1 MSVQPAWN
9 LDTTSTSTIQVAR
22 GLLHAATTDNVQP
35 LCIMA
40 CEQFGNTLAVSPQT
54 LRKIEHS
61 VLPTPQSAVI
71 AFIKGSVG
79 YSKSDCVSYL
89 GKSQAGVQFLALA
102 SALATW
108 PDKFSTAECLHAM
121 LIGTASDK
129 ALMPTVRQVKSL
141 LTSIEPRCHRSGF
154 TDEVIGWHLLLA
166 RHPALSNYAF
176 MNEPCIP
183 HGEGMANMVDAL
195 RQLNRIG
202 AADITRVI
210 IRPGVSAP
218 WTAAFVNWS
227 LGYPPTITVGKTS
240 VLVLESPNSRVTV
253 NISDVDQD
261 DEDFSITTYSSIR
274 GPSELVTPGCD
285 TSAIGMISLENYGQ
299 LLLDE
304 CDVDPDTREKAFQA
318 ALPYALCKIIKLVCY
333 DAFSGFWNTT
343 PQDKPSQW
351 QEHPHGGQGFVKSRS
366 SNSELVIR
374 QFVSPFR
381 GFGAIHTIYRLMFKE
396 DLYLNS
402 IEVETDISSLPDVAS
417 TVGNC
422 NCQKCDKNKV
432 NDHRCKWDSFWFSLA
447 GIVRDV
453 LALSLYDCPD
463 QLQVSSQAASGFIFK
478 DQDFDKILVTIRRK
492 QLIRLSAVS
501 FLDRALEITGHDTH
515 QLAKS
520 HWAMSSVMGQATWLT
535 LYESHSYCRGGYLSL
550 SWHPGLLHHDGEFF
564 NLAVFRSNSSGLGIS
579 GRSLKVPNTH
589 IRTPCNL
596 FSNLELDWHVSKG
609 EDRLCVDL
617 GVRDGPKRYFL
628 RHSSVIDVMSAF
640 HKAVIVRYCGHPST
654 TELLSSQPGL
664 DTTGPMEPER
674 SHSGVNVVPV
684 DGNDVLRFLALYALG
699 RSNTGSRIVL
709 RDEACLN
716 CCLKVCQEHK
726 ASIMI
731 L

>member
-1 MSVQPAWN
+1 MSVQLAWN
-9 LDTTSTSTIQVAR
+9 LDTTSTSTIQVAK

-108 PDKFSTAECLHAM
+108 PDKFNTAESLHAM

-129 ALMPTVRQVKSL
+129 ALIPTVRQVKSL
-141 LTSIEPRCHRSGF
+141 LTSIESRCHRSGF

-218 WTAAFVNWS
+218 WTIAFVNWS

-240 VLVLESPNSRVTV
+240 VSVLESPESRVTV
-253 NISDVDQD
+253 NISDSDRD
-261 DEDFSITTYSSIR
+261 DEEFSITTYSSIR

-285 TSAIGMISLENYGQ
+285 TSAIGMTSLENYGQ

-304 CDVDPDTREKAFQA
+304 CDVNSDIREKAFQA
-318 ALPYALCKIIKLVCY
+318 AIPYALCNIINLICRKPVPDLW
-333 DAFSGFWNTT
+333 DTA
-343 PQDKPSQW
+343 PRDKPSQW
-351 QEHPHGGQGFVKSRS
+351 QEHPNGGQEFVKSMS
-366 SNSELVIR
+366 SNFEPVTR
-374 QFVSPFR
+374 QMVSPFR
-381 GFGAIHTIYRLMFKE
+381 DLGAIRTIYRLLFKE
-396 DLYLNS
+396 ELCLDS
-402 IEVETDISSLPDVAS
+402 IKVETDVSSLPDVAL

-422 NCQKCDKNKV
+422 HCWKCDKNEV
-432 NDHRCKWDSFWFSLA
+432 NNHHCKWDGFWVSLA

-463 QLQVSSQAASGFIFK
+463 RLQVSSQAASGFRLRNK
-478 DQDFDKILVTIRRK
+478 DFDKVLIAIKGKEAIRPDP
-492 QLIRLSAVS
+492 VN

-520 HWAMSSVMGQATWLT
+520 HWAMSSVMGQAMWLT
-535 LYESHSYCRGGYLSL
+535 VYESQSYCRGGYLSL
-550 SWHPGLLHHDGEFF
+550 SWHPGLLHHDGELF
-564 NLAVFRSNSSGLGIS
+564 NLAVFTSNLSGLGVSDQSSKI
-579 GRSLKVPNTH
+579 PNTH

-596 FSNLELDWHVSKG
+596 FSNLELDWNVSKG
-609 EDRLCVDL
+609 EDSLCVHL
-617 GVRDGPKRYFL
+617 GVRDGPKTYIL
-628 RHSSVIDVMSAF
+628 RHTTVIDVMSVF
-640 HKAVIVRYCGHPST
+640 REAVIVRYCGHPSS

-664 DTTGPMEPER
+664 EITEPMEPRKSR
-674 SHSGVNVVPV
+674 SRVSVVPV
-684 DGNDVLRFLALYALG
+684 DGDDVLRFLALYALG
-699 RSNTGSRIVL
+699 RSDTDKIVL

-716 CCLKVCQEHK
+716 CCLKVCQK
-726 ASIMI
+726 YGASIMI